1 MWRNRPLKWI
11 KNGSVMV
18 RLHEGQE
25 LEEEEEEEE
34 RGSTVVSREVN
45 DS

>member
-11 KNGSVMV
+11 QNGSVMV

-25 LEEEEEEEE
+25 LEEEEEE